1 MRCPGGVAPSFSGYV
16 RITAVQVMTKVVNR
30 VYNPDIEAMDRGKL
44 AELQLER
51 LQETVKRCEEMVPFY
66 RAKMREL
73 ELSWKDIKSLDDV
86 KKLPLTTKD
95 DLRESYPFGLFAVP
109 TRDIVRIHASSGT
122 TGQPTVVGY
131 TQKDIEVWSE
141 LVARALVSGM
151 ADSSDIVQV
160 AYGYGLFTGGL
171 GLHYG
176 VEKLGGSVIPISGGN
191 TKRQIR
197 MMVDLGTTVL
207 CCTPSYALF
216 MAETAD
222 EMGVDFKQ
230 LKLKSGIFGAEP
242 WSDRMRDKIERLLN
256 LSAFDIYG
264 LSEVM
269 GPGVSMECEH
279 KNGLHIFEDA
289 FLAETIDPATGES
302 LPMGEQGELVFTT
315 VNKEGMPLIRYRTR
329 DITSLH
335 DEPCPCGRTHVRMKR
350 VRGRT
355 DDMLIIRGVNV
366 FPSQI
371 ETVLMDIEGISPH
384 YQITVDRMGGL
395 DIIEV
400 QVEVSEDMFSDR
412 IRGLEE
418 WQEVIQAE
426 IESYLGIAVRVI
438 LVEPRSIAR
447 SEGKAVRVIDNREL

>member
-1 MRCPGGVAPSFSGYV
+1 M
-16 RITAVQVMTKVVNR
+16 
-30 VYNPDIEAMDRGKL
+30 YNPDIEAMQRGKL
-44 AELQLER
+44 AELQVKR
-51 LQETVKRCEEMVPFY
+51 LRETVKRCEEMVPFY
-66 RAKMREL
+66 RKKLREL
-73 ELSWKDIKSLDDV
+73 EVSWKDINSLDDAE
-86 KKLPLTTKD
+86 KLPFTTKD
-95 DLRESYPFGLFAVP
+95 DLRENYPFGLFAVP

-122 TGQPTVVGY
+122 TGIPTVVGY
-131 TQKDIEVWSE
+131 TKRDIEIWSE
-141 LVARALVSGM
+141 LMARSLVAGN
-151 ADSSDIVQV
+151 ADPSDIIQV

-171 GLHYG
+171 GFHYG

-216 MAETAD
+216 MAETAE
-222 EMGVDFKQ
+222 EMGVQFRE

-269 GPGVSMECEH
+269 GPGVAIECEQ

-289 FLAETIDPATGES
+289 FFAETVDSETGKR
-302 LPMGEQGELVFTT
+302 LPKGEQGELVFTT
-315 VNKEGMPLIRYRTR
+315 INKEGMPLIRYRTR
-329 DITSLH
+329 DITSLN
-335 DEPCPCGRTHVRMKR
+335 DEQCACGRTHMRMSR

-371 ETVLMDIEGISPH
+371 ETVIMQIEDISPH
-384 YQITVDRMGGL
+384 YQIIVDREAGL
-395 DIIEV
+395 DIMEV

-418 WQEVIQAE
+418 WQNIVQGE
-426 IESYLGIAVRVI
+426 IESYLGIGVKVV
-438 LVEPRSIAR
+438 LVEPRTIAR

>member
-1 MRCPGGVAPSFSGYV
+1 M
-16 RITAVQVMTKVVNR
+16 
-30 VYNPDIEAMDRGKL
+30 YNPEIEAMDRSKL
-44 AELQLER
+44 AEIQLER
-51 LQETVKRCEEMVPFY
+51 LKETVKRCEEMVPFY
-66 RAKMREL
+66 RMKMREM
-73 ELSWKDIKSLDDV
+73 ELDWKDIKSLDDV
-86 KKLPLTTKD
+86 VKLPFTTKD
-95 DLRESYPFGLFAVP
+95 DLRENYPFGMFAVP

-131 TQKDIEVWSE
+131 TSHDIEAWSE
-141 LVARALVSGM
+141 LMARSLVAGM
-151 ADSSDIVQV
+151 ADPSDIIQV

-171 GLHYG
+171 GFHYG

-216 MAETAD
+216 MAETAS
-222 EMGVDFKQ
+222 EMGIDFKQ

-269 GPGVSMECEH
+269 GPGVSVECEQ

-289 FLAETIDPATGES
+289 FLAETIDPKTGEK
-302 LPMGEQGELVFTT
+302 LPLGEQGELVFTSL
-315 VNKEGMPLIRYRTR
+315 NKQGMPLIRYRTR

-335 DEPCPCGRTHVRMKR
+335 DEPCACGRTHMRMKR

-355 DDMLIIRGVNV
+355 DDMLIIRGVNI

-371 ETVLMDIEGISPH
+371 ETVLMQIEGISPH
-384 YQITVDRMGGL
+384 YQIIIDREGGM
-395 DIIEV
+395 DVMEI
-400 QVEVSEDMFSDR
+400 QVEVSEEMFSDR
-412 IRGLEE
+412 IRGLEQ
-418 WQEVIQAE
+418 WQELIQGE
-426 IESYLGIAVRVI
+426 IESYLGIGVKVA
-438 LVEPRSIAR
+438 LVELRSIAR

>member
-1 MRCPGGVAPSFSGYV
+1 
-16 RITAVQVMTKVVNR
+16 MTKVVNR
-30 VYNPDIEAMDRGKL
+30 VYNPDIEAMDRGRL

-51 LQETVKRCEEMVPFY
+51 LKETVKRCEEMVPFY
-66 RAKMREL
+66 RMKMREL
-73 ELSWKDIKSLDDV
+73 DLSWKDIKSVEDV
-86 KKLPLTTKD
+86 EKLPFTTKD
-95 DLRESYPFGLFAVP
+95 DLRENYPFGLFAVP

-122 TGQPTVVGY
+122 TGRPTVVGY
-131 TQKDIEVWSE
+131 TSQDIEVWSE
-141 LVARALVSGM
+141 LMARSLVAGM
-151 ADSSDIVQV
+151 ADPSDVIQV

-171 GLHYG
+171 GFHYG

-216 MAETAD
+216 MAETAS
-222 EMGVDFKQ
+222 EMGIDFKQ

-269 GPGVSMECEH
+269 GPGVSIECEQ

-289 FLAETIDPATGES
+289 FMAETIDPQTGEK
-302 LPMGEQGELVFTT
+302 LAAGEQGELVFTSLR
-315 VNKEGMPLIRYRTR
+315 KQGMPLIRYRTR

-335 DEPCPCGRTHVRMKR
+335 DEPCACGRTHIRMKR

-371 ETVLMDIEGISPH
+371 ETVLMQIEGISPH
-384 YQITVDRMGGL
+384 YQIIVDREGGL
-395 DIIEV
+395 DIMEV
-400 QVEVSEDMFSDR
+400 QVEVSEEMFSDR

-418 WQEVIQAE
+418 WQEVIQGE
-426 IESYLGIAVRVI
+426 IESYLGIGVKVI

-447 SEGKAVRVIDNREL
+447 SEGKAVRVVDNREL

>member
-1 MRCPGGVAPSFSGYV
+1 
-16 RITAVQVMTKVVNR
+16 
-30 VYNPDIEAMDRGKL
+30 VYNPEIEAMDRSKL
-44 AELQLER
+44 AEIQLER
-51 LQETVKRCEEMVPFY
+51 LKETVKRCEEMVPFY
-66 RAKMREL
+66 RMKMREL
-73 ELSWKDIKSLDDV
+73 ELDWKDIKSLDDV
-86 KKLPLTTKD
+86 VKLPFTTKD
-95 DLRESYPFGLFAVP
+95 DLRENYPFGMFAVP

-131 TQKDIEVWSE
+131 TSHDIEAWSE
-141 LVARALVSGM
+141 LMARSLVAGM
-151 ADSSDIVQV
+151 ADPSDIIQV

-171 GLHYG
+171 GFHYG

-216 MAETAD
+216 MAETAS
-222 EMGVDFKQ
+222 EMGIDFKQ
-230 LKLKSGIFGAEP
+230 LKLKSGILGAEP

-269 GPGVSMECEH
+269 GPGVSVECEQ

-289 FLAETIDPATGES
+289 FLAETIDPKTGEK
-302 LPMGEQGELVFTT
+302 LPLGEQGELVFTSL
-315 VNKEGMPLIRYRTR
+315 NKQGMPLIRYRTR

-335 DEPCPCGRTHVRMKR
+335 DEPCACGRTHMRMKR

-355 DDMLIIRGVNV
+355 DDMLIIRGVNI

-371 ETVLMDIEGISPH
+371 ETVLMQIEGISPH
-384 YQITVDRMGGL
+384 YQIIIDREGGM
-395 DIIEV
+395 DVMEI
-400 QVEVSEDMFSDR
+400 QVEVSEEMFSDR
-412 IRGLEE
+412 IRGLEQ
-418 WQEVIQAE
+418 WQELIQGE
-426 IESYLGIAVRVI
+426 IESYLGIGVKVA
-438 LVEPRSIAR
+438 LVELRSIAR

>member
-1 MRCPGGVAPSFSGYV
+1 M
-16 RITAVQVMTKVVNR
+16 
-30 VYNPDIEAMDRGKL
+30 YNPEIESMDRDRLKD
-44 AELQLER
+44 LQLER
-51 LQETVKRCEEMVPFY
+51 LKDTVKRCEEMVPFY
-66 RAKMREL
+66 RQRLHEKGI
-73 ELSWKDIKSLDDV
+73 SWKDINSLEDV
-86 KKLPLTTKD
+86 ENLPFTTKD
-95 DLRESYPFGLFAVP
+95 DLRENYPFGLFAVP
-109 TRDIVRIHASSGT
+109 TREIVRIHASSGT
-122 TGQPTVVGY
+122 TGRPTVVGY
-131 TQKDIEVWSE
+131 TSTDIEVWAE
-141 LVARALVSGM
+141 LMARSLMAGM
-151 ADSSDIVQV
+151 ADKSDIVQI

-171 GLHYG
+171 GFHYG
-176 VEKLGGSVIPISGGN
+176 TEKLGASAIPISGGN

-207 CCTPSYALF
+207 CCTPSYALY

-222 EMGVDFKQ
+222 EMGIDFKQ

-256 LSAFDIYG
+256 LSAFDVYG

-269 GPGVSMECEH
+269 GPGVSIECEE
-279 KNGLHIFEDA
+279 KNGLHIFEDC
-289 FLAETIDPATGES
+289 FLAETINTETGES
-302 LPMGEQGELVFTT
+302 LPIGEQGELVFTT
-315 VNKEGMPLIRYRTR
+315 LNKFGMPLIRYRTR
-329 DITSLH
+329 DVTSLS
-335 DEPCPCGRTHVRMKR
+335 DEPCACGRTHVRMKR

-371 ETVLMDIEGISPH
+371 ETVLMQIEGISPH
-384 YQITVDRMGGL
+384 YQLIVDREAGL

-418 WQEVIQAE
+418 WQQLIQSE
-426 IESYLGIAVRVI
+426 IESYLGIGVKVLLA
-438 LVEPRSIAR
+438 EPRSITR

>member
-1 MRCPGGVAPSFSGYV
+1 M
-16 RITAVQVMTKVVNR
+16 
-30 VYNPDIEAMDRGKL
+30 YNPEIEAMDRSKL
-44 AELQLER
+44 AEIQLER
-51 LQETVKRCEEMVPFY
+51 LKETVKRCEEMVPFY
-66 RAKMREL
+66 RMKMREL
-73 ELSWKDIKSLDDV
+73 ELDWKDIKSLDDV
-86 KKLPLTTKD
+86 VKLPFTTKD
-95 DLRESYPFGLFAVP
+95 DLRENYPFGMFAVP

-131 TQKDIEVWSE
+131 TSHDIEAWPELMARS
-141 LVARALVSGM
+141 LVAGM
-151 ADSSDIVQV
+151 ADPSDIIQV

-171 GLHYG
+171 GFHYG

-216 MAETAD
+216 MAETAS
-222 EMGVDFKQ
+222 EMGIDFKQ

-269 GPGVSMECEH
+269 GPGVSVECEQ

-289 FLAETIDPATGES
+289 FLAETIDPKTGEK
-302 LPMGEQGELVFTT
+302 LPLGEQGELVFTSL
-315 VNKEGMPLIRYRTR
+315 NKQGMPLIRYRTR

-335 DEPCPCGRTHVRMKR
+335 DEPCACGRTHMRMKR

-355 DDMLIIRGVNV
+355 DDMLIIRGVNI

-371 ETVLMDIEGISPH
+371 ETVLMQIEGISPH
-384 YQITVDRMGGL
+384 YQIIIDREGGM
-395 DIIEV
+395 DVMEI
-400 QVEVSEDMFSDR
+400 QVEVSEEMFSDR
-412 IRGLEE
+412 IRGLEQ
-418 WQEVIQAE
+418 WQELIQGE
-426 IESYLGIAVRVI
+426 IESYLGIGVKVA
-438 LVEPRSIAR
+438 LVELRSIAR

>member
-1 MRCPGGVAPSFSGYV
+1 M
-16 RITAVQVMTKVVNR
+16 
-30 VYNPDIEAMDRGKL
+30 YNPEIEAMDRGKL
-44 AELQLER
+44 AKLQVER
-51 LQETVKRCEEMVPFY
+51 LRETVKRCEEMVPFY
-66 RAKMREL
+66 RMKLREMGV
-73 ELSWKDIKSLDDV
+73 SWRDIDSPEDV
-86 KKLPLTTKD
+86 VKLPFTTKE
-95 DLRESYPFGLFAVP
+95 DLRENYPFGLFAVP

-122 TGQPTVVGY
+122 TGMSTVVGY
-131 TQKDIEVWSE
+131 TSRDLEVWSE
-141 LVARALVSGM
+141 LMARALAAGM
-151 ADSSDIVQV
+151 ADASDIIQV

-171 GLHYG
+171 GVHYG

-207 CCTPSYALF
+207 CCTPSYALY
-216 MAETAD
+216 MAEAAE

-242 WSDRMRDKIERLLN
+242 WSDRMRDRIEHLLN

-269 GPGVSMECEH
+269 GPGVAIECEN

-289 FLAETIDPATGES
+289 FLAEVIDPATGEP

-315 VNKEGMPLIRYRTR
+315 INKFGMPLIRYRTR
-329 DITSLH
+329 DITMLT
-335 DEPCPCGRTHVRMKR
+335 DEECSCGRTHVRMSR

-366 FPSQI
+366 FPQQI
-371 ETVLMDIEGISPH
+371 ETVLMQIEGISPH
-384 YQITVDRMGGL
+384 YQIIVEREAGL

-400 QVEVSEDMFSDR
+400 QVEVDEDLFSDR
-412 IRGLEE
+412 IKGLEE
-418 WQEVIQAE
+418 IQNVIHDE
-426 IESYLGIAVRVI
+426 IESYLGIGVKVV

-447 SEGKAVRVIDNREL
+447 SEGKAVRVIDKREL

>member
-1 MRCPGGVAPSFSGYV
+1 
-16 RITAVQVMTKVVNR
+16 MTKVVNR
-30 VYNPDIEAMDRGKL
+30 VYNPDIEAMDRGRL

-51 LQETVKRCEEMVPFY
+51 LKETVKRCEEMVPFY
-66 RAKMREL
+66 RMKMREL
-73 ELSWKDIKSLDDV
+73 DLSWKDIKSVDDV
-86 KKLPLTTKD
+86 EKLPFTTKD
-95 DLRESYPFGLFAVP
+95 DLRENYPFGLFAVP

-122 TGQPTVVGY
+122 TGRPTVVGY
-131 TQKDIEVWSE
+131 TSQDIEVWSE
-141 LVARALVSGM
+141 LMARSLVAGM
-151 ADSSDIVQV
+151 ADPSDVIQV

-171 GLHYG
+171 GFHYG

-216 MAETAD
+216 MAETAS
-222 EMGVDFKQ
+222 EMGIDFKQ

-269 GPGVSMECEH
+269 GPGVSIECEQ

-289 FLAETIDPATGES
+289 FMAETIDPQSGEK
-302 LPMGEQGELVFTT
+302 LAVGEQGELVFTSLR
-315 VNKEGMPLIRYRTR
+315 KQGMPLIRYRTR

-335 DEPCPCGRTHVRMKR
+335 DEPCACGRTHIRMKR

-371 ETVLMDIEGISPH
+371 ETVLMQIEGISPH
-384 YQITVDRMGGL
+384 YQIIVDREGGL
-395 DIIEV
+395 DIMEV
-400 QVEVSEDMFSDR
+400 QVEVSEEMFSDR

-418 WQEVIQAE
+418 WQEVIQGE
-426 IESYLGIAVRVI
+426 IESYLGIGVKVI

-447 SEGKAVRVIDNREL
+447 SEGKAVRVVDNREL

>member
-1 MRCPGGVAPSFSGYV
+1 
-16 RITAVQVMTKVVNR
+16 VVNLL
-30 VYNPDIEAMDRGKL
+30 YNSEIEAMDRGKL
-44 AELQLER
+44 AELQIER
-51 LQETVKRCEEMVPFY
+51 LRETVKRCEEMVPFY
-66 RAKMREL
+66 RMKLREMGI
-73 ELSWKDIKSLDDV
+73 SWRDMNSPEDV
-86 KKLPLTTKD
+86 VKLPFTTKD
-95 DLRESYPFGLFAVP
+95 DLRENYPFGLFAVP

-122 TGQPTVVGY
+122 TGMSTVVGY
-131 TQKDIEVWSE
+131 TSRDLEVWAE
-141 LVARALVSGM
+141 LMARALAAGM
-151 ADSSDIVQV
+151 ADASDIIQV

-171 GLHYG
+171 GVHYG

-216 MAETAD
+216 MAEAAE

-242 WSDRMRDKIERLLN
+242 WSDRMRDRIEHLLN

-269 GPGVSMECEH
+269 GPGVAIECEN

-289 FLAETIDPATGES
+289 FLAEVIDPATGEP
-302 LPMGEQGELVFTT
+302 LPMREQGELVFTT
-315 VNKEGMPLIRYRTR
+315 INKFGMPLIRYRTR
-329 DITSLH
+329 DITMLT
-335 DEPCPCGRTHVRMKR
+335 DEECSCGRTHIRMSR

-366 FPSQI
+366 FPQQI
-371 ETVLMDIEGISPH
+371 ETVLMQIEGISPH
-384 YQITVDRMGGL
+384 YQIIVEREAGL

-400 QVEVSEDMFSDR
+400 QVEVDEDLFSDR
-412 IRGLEE
+412 IKGLEE
-418 WQEVIQAE
+418 IQNVIHDE
-426 IESYLGIAVRVI
+426 IESYLGISVRVV

-447 SEGKAVRVIDNREL
+447 SEGKAVRVIDKREL

>member
-1 MRCPGGVAPSFSGYV
+1 
-16 RITAVQVMTKVVNR
+16 
-30 VYNPDIEAMDRGKL
+30 MDRGKL
-44 AELQLER
+44 SELQLER
-51 LQETVKRCEEMVPFY
+51 LKETVKRCEEMVPFY
-66 RAKMREL
+66 RMKMREL
-73 ELSWKDIKSLDDV
+73 DLSWKDIKSLEDV
-86 KKLPLTTKD
+86 VRLPLTTKD
-95 DLRESYPFGLFAVP
+95 DLRENYPFGLFAVP

-122 TGQPTVVGY
+122 TGRPTVVGY
-131 TQKDIEVWSE
+131 TSEDIEVWSE
-141 LVARALVSGM
+141 LMARSLVAGM
-151 ADSSDIVQV
+151 ADPSDVIQV

-171 GLHYG
+171 GFHYG

-216 MAETAD
+216 MAETAS
-222 EMGVDFKQ
+222 EMDVDFKQ

-269 GPGVSMECEH
+269 GPGVSVECEQ

-289 FLAETIDPATGES
+289 FLAETIDPQTGEK
-302 LPMGEQGELVFTT
+302 LAMGEQGELVFTSLR
-315 VNKEGMPLIRYRTR
+315 KQGMPLIRYRTR

-335 DEPCPCGRTHVRMKR
+335 DEPCACGRTHVRMKR

-371 ETVLMDIEGISPH
+371 ETVLMQIEGISPH
-384 YQITVDRMGGL
+384 YQIIVDREGGL
-395 DIIEV
+395 DIMEI

-418 WQEVIQAE
+418 WQIVIQGE
-426 IESYLGIAVRVI
+426 IESYLGIGVKVL